1 MSGNMTNV
9 TPWEQCNPWPAA
21 LGDILHRGDIGHVA
35 LHGDHHLYNVIDSQ
49 NSVSII
55 FTIKHFHALPSL
67 CQEYHHPIY
76 STLIKK
82 SADFQCQIISKL
94 QLCNTAYFYMFVT

>member
-1 MSGNMTNV
+1 MTNV

-49 NSVSII
+49 YSVSII
-55 FTIKHFHALPSL
+55 FTIKYFHGLPSL
-67 CQEYHHPIY
+67 CQEYHHSIY
-76 STLIKK
+76 STSIEKVQMFCAKL
-82 SADFQCQIISKL
+82 SQNYRYLTQHIS
-94 QLCNTAYFYMFVT
+94 MFVT